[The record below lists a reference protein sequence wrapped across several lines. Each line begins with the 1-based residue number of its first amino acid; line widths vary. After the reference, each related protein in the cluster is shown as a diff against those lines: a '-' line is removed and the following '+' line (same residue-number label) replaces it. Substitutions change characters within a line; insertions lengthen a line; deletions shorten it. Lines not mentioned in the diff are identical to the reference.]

1 MRSPR
6 RSRSP
11 AKQWAQQIQE
21 EGMLPDDPDDPLLK
35 DSEND
40 EAHRQEDKQ

>member
-1 MRSPR
+1 M
-6 RSRSP
+6 
-11 AKQWAQQIQE
+11 E

-40 EAHRQEDKQ
+40 DIEQHQNPQEGRLT